1 MSEEVKQEKISS
13 YSFMEGAGI
22 VVSGNEKGSGM
33 IQLKPALTSSGG
45 DVILLD
51 NVLIGKADAG
61 TPKDALGDEHA
72 FYVFGKTFSQAQIEG
87 TIYMGCSSSG
97 SGGGGV
103 QKVQKW
109 FQSNRISGKKS
120 KPIKVS
126 ILSKTVFQ
134 LFVISL
140 QFTNPDPKFNS
151 IKFIISGYTTPS

>member
-1 MSEEVKQEKISS
+1 MSESNEISS
-13 YSFMEGAGI
+13 FNFMGGAGI
-22 VVSGNEKGSGM
+22 VVSGNEQGSGM
-33 IQLKPALTSSGG
+33 IELAPALSTYAGN

-72 FYVFGKTFSQAQIEG
+72 FYVFGKTFQQAQIEG
-87 TIYMGCSSSG
+87 TIYRGCPSNSNSVG
-97 SGGGGV
+97 DGV

-140 QFTNPDPKFNS
+140 QFTNPDPKLNS
-151 IKFIISGYTTPS
+151 IKFIISGYTTPA